1 MTERHT
7 GMAVVGYVVLA
18 LGVLFAIGPL
28 YLTIC
33 AASAPNEQL
42 LNHGAA
48 FLPGGRLLD
57 NVAAVARRM
66 DLPRMLFN
74 SFLVSSVVVAGKLAL
89 SSITAYA
96 VVFFRAPIRNFIFW
110 SILATLLLP
119 LEVRIIPTYAIASD
133 LFEPLKTL
141 LQITGLDSVI
151 SSLAGISIIP
161 TVNLLDT
168 YTGLSLPLVASATGT
183 FLFRQFYL
191 TVPTELVDAARIDG
205 AGPIRFFFDILL
217 PLSKTNFAALGT
229 IVFISTW
236 KDYMWPLVVT
246 DQASMRTITLAVSSF
261 LPTDTSQLPEWNL
274 VMAAALIAIIPP
286 IIVIAVMQRWFTR
299 GLIGVGK

>member
-1 MTERHT
+1 MIERHA
-7 GMAVVGYVVLA
+7 GFAVAGYAVLA
-18 LGVLFAIGPL
+18 LGVLFALGPL
-28 YLTIC
+28 YLTFC
-33 AASAPNEQL
+33 AASVPNEQL

-48 FLPGGRLLD
+48 FLPGGRLFD
-57 NVAAVARRM
+57 NLSKVAHRT
-66 DLPRMLFN
+66 DLGRMLFN
-74 SFLVSSVVVAGKLAL
+74 SFVVSSVVVAGKLAL

-110 SILATLLLP
+110 SVFATLLLP

-141 LQITGLDSVI
+141 LQVTGLDSLI
-151 SSLAGISIIP
+151 LSLAGIRILP

-183 FLFRQFYL
+183 FLFRQFYR
-191 TVPTELVDAARIDG
+191 TVPAELVEAARIDG
-205 AGPIRFFFDILL
+205 AGPIRFFIDVVL
-217 PLSKTNFAALGT
+217 PLSRTNFAALGT

-246 DQASMRTITLAVSSF
+246 DQASMRTITLGVASF
-261 LPTDTSQLPEWNL
+261 FPTDTSQLPEWNL
-274 VMAAALIAIIPP
+274 VMAAALIAFIPP
-286 IIVIAVMQRWFTR
+286 VIVIAVMQRWFVK
-299 GLIGVGK
+299 GVIGAGR